1 MGGGYRKDL
10 TDEGGRGIILPS
22 FPKSILLCGAV
33 PSFLPPSCGLS
44 HFQVTP
50 LARRASSGLSVPVYF
65 KQAGTGVLSDGA
77 LIWGGGKIS
86 ASQPCIRSEGAC
98 CLCLHISVFKLKQ
111 SPAERVEISV
121 KSDCRA

>member
-44 HFQVTP
+44 HFPVTP
-50 LARRASSGLSVPVYF
+50 LARLASSGLSVPVYF
-65 KQAGTGVLSDGA
+65 KQAGTGVLSEGA
-77 LIWGGGKIS
+77 LIWGGGAK
-86 ASQPCIRSEGAC
+86 SQPPSPVSAPVKV
-98 CLCLHISVFKLKQ
+98 LVVF
-111 SPAERVEISV
+111 V
-121 KSDCRA
+121 CT